1 MSQRG
6 PSSSRLDQPHSGLH
20 RRINERREDQHAP
33 SLMPPTYIHTYI
45 HNIISIPSTA
55 TVSTMNPTEI
65 KSSLDVLPDELLLQI
80 LGHLDYPF
88 LLALSRVRTLD
99 LCCGSC

>member
-1 MSQRG
+1 
-6 PSSSRLDQPHSGLH
+6 
-20 RRINERREDQHAP
+20 
-33 SLMPPTYIHTYI
+33 MPPTYIHTYI

>member
-1 MSQRG
+1 
-6 PSSSRLDQPHSGLH
+6 
-20 RRINERREDQHAP
+20 
-33 SLMPPTYIHTYI
+33 
-45 HNIISIPSTA
+45 
-55 TVSTMNPTEI
+55 MNPTEI
-65 KSSLDVLPDELLLQI
+65 KSSLDALPDELLLQI